1 MVHFKK
7 LRTLK
12 HKNNKIIHNKT
23 FKSKEAKKNQNQN
36 QKLLQ
41 HQQHNTVEPGD
52 PEITEI
58 LNTDNNTSLNLTAYK
73 IPNEQNT
80 TLIDPKTEFNDLRY
94 VKTIKT
100 N

>member
-23 FKSKEAKKNQNQN
+23 FKSKEAKKNQNQE
-36 QKLLQ
+36 LLQ
-41 HQQHNTVEPGD
+41 QQQHNTEEQGD